1 MVMSIAL
8 STFLVLNFRL
18 FILLSLL
25 CLLFTLYYYF
35 KLNLSPTFTFMLLKL
50 KTAFI
55 YLNLYLVFLP
65 ILYLS
70 CLLHAVAPG
79 RSLYQDHTLSSADAA
94 NESEEDEN
102 WQEKEASRTHSVKFN
117 TAETESDPNKE
128 VC

>member
-1 MVMSIAL
+1 M
-8 STFLVLNFRL
+8 
-18 FILLSLL
+18 
-25 CLLFTLYYYF
+25 
-35 KLNLSPTFTFMLLKL
+35 
-50 KTAFI
+50 
-55 YLNLYLVFLP
+55 FLP

-94 NESEEDEN
+94 IESEEDEN

-128 VC
+128 VSSPFITLLILLVYTFQYSNQKLLVALLNSLFIDSHNRVWDSLDEVAGNVYGG